1 MASLA
6 AAGAWLV
13 ANAGTI
19 GTIGALGAAAAG
31 GYMNYKTQEEANK
44 QLEKQMKRDRT
55 KPSETVTEQKKIDT
69 AAKARGMMQQNIYA
83 GAPKGSTATGGTT
96 LGA

>member
-19 GTIGALGAAAAG
+19 GTIGALGAAGAG
-31 GYMNYKTQEEANK
+31 SYMNYKTQKEATKQLKKQFAKEAN
-44 QLEKQMKRDRT
+44 EAPEST
-55 KPSETVTEQKKIDT
+55 TEQKKIDDT
-69 AAKARGMMQQNIYA
+69 IKKQAAIAQTQYA
-83 GAPKGSTATGGTT
+83 SANKGSIATGKDT
-96 LGA
+96 LSK